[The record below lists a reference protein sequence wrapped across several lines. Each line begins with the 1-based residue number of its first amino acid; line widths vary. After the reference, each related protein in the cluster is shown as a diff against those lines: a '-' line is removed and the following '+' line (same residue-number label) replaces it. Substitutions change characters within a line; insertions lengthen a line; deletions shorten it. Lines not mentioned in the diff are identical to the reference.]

1 MLEEIAPVP
10 YDQYQRWL
18 ARIVPPWLQGIRGR
32 SLVSGLG
39 GGLDEHASLV
49 ATGVLAR
56 FVQRAPEDALTTLG
70 AERNLNRYPGELT
83 SAFRSR
89 VLAAWDFWQWAG
101 TLPGVLFWLS
111 AAGYDAYVY
120 EHFRDDP
127 SIWAEFSVYLWPKI
141 AEYTTDRWDEG
152 GAWDDATT
160 WDFTLAAT
168 ELLRVPALL
177 REVKPAHA
185 KLRGVYYIPGPKD
198 AWDDGAGAWDDGGV
212 WNQEPLHVV

>member
-1 MLEEIAPVP
+1 MAQEIPLSP
-10 YDQYQRWL
+10 YDGYRRWL
-18 ARIVPPWLQGIRGR
+18 VELSPPWLQGPRGAAFLS
-32 SLVSGLG
+32 SLGTA
-39 GGLDEHASLV
+39 LDEAVSWTL
-49 ATGVLAR
+49 TGVLAR
-56 FVQRAPEDALTTLG
+56 FIQRAPEDALTLLGSERGLDRFPGEHLEAYRSRLLG
-70 AERNLNRYPGELT
+70 AWE
-83 SAFRSR
+83 
-89 VLAAWDFWQWAG
+89 FWRWGG
-101 TLPGVLFWLS
+101 TLRGMQYWLN

-198 AWDDGAGAWDDGGV
+198 AWDDGAWDDGGV